1 MSSVSTTKEETHT
14 PAIAADDVKMGM
26 SQKITMVMCKIAF
39 LVIYRLL
46 SFFHSEVEVLMVM
59 LLLYFPTLFSFFQF
73 LYLYFHV
80 SSPLLLSLLCM
91 DQAVIYGVVQAI
103 LAIPVMYGYAA
114 IVFSDQIY
122 HPFMPS
128 LAKLMLFSS
137 IVHSISFCVLSTIPF
152 AIGLVQ
158 DAGLIFLSKIA
169 TDIAMRLEGEDPET
183 IVATSL
189 VVIAIGTTT
198 LGLVL
203 VLIGRAKLAKF
214 VSFLPMPVIGGYLG
228 FIGFFCVE
236 AGLSLASGKVVN
248 GIETWHNL
256 MNDRSVVLW

>member
-1 MSSVSTTKEETHT
+1 M
-14 PAIAADDVKMGM
+14 
-26 SQKITMVMCKIAF
+26 
-39 LVIYRLL
+39 
-46 SFFHSEVEVLMVM
+46 
-59 LLLYFPTLFSFFQF
+59 
-73 LYLYFHV
+73 
-80 SSPLLLSLLCM
+80 
-91 DQAVIYGVVQAI
+91 QAI

-137 IVHSISFCVLSTIPF
+137 IIHSISFCVLSTIPF

-169 TDIAMRLEGEDPET
+169 TDIAIRLEGEDPET

-189 VVIAIGTTT
+189 VVIAIGTIT

-214 VSFLPMPVIGGYLG
+214 VSFLPMIGGYLG

-248 GIETWHNL
+248 GMETWHNL
-256 MNDRSVVLW
+256 MNDRSVVLWYVFFSFLLCPTLPSLALHCFTLLS

>member
-1 MSSVSTTKEETHT
+1 MSEGVRECPSNLSNIFFWSECSCYVC
-14 PAIAADDVKMGM
+14 
-26 SQKITMVMCKIAF
+26 MCMY
-39 LVIYRLL
+39 VCVCVCR
-46 SFFHSEVEVLMVM
+46 
-59 LLLYFPTLFSFFQF
+59 
-73 LYLYFHV
+73 
-80 SSPLLLSLLCM
+80 
-91 DQAVIYGVVQAI
+91 VVQAI

-114 IVFSDQIY
+114 IVFSDPIY
-122 HPFMPS
+122 RSFMPS

-169 TDIAMRLEGEDPET
+169 TDIAMRMDGESPEA

-189 VVIAIGTTT
+189 VVIAVGTAA

-248 GIETWHNL
+248 GMDTWHNI
-256 MNDRSVVLW
+256 MNDRSVVLWYV